1 MGRLRRLFLGGA
13 SARAS
18 GADLGWAAS
27 TACDVNL
34 GGCAGAAVRWLV
46 TITGEPGSS
55 VALAT
60 NSNAISAKPTT
71 AKKPRAGIAAW
82 SLTGM
87 SAFGRCPAKA
97 YRGFEEAWGPPTIET
112 LCRRVQRV
120 AKI

>member
-27 TACDVNL
+27 TACDVML
-34 GGCAGAAVRWLV
+34 GTGAGAAVRWLV

-55 VALAT
+55 VAFAT

-82 SLTGM
+82 SLTGI
-87 SAFGRCPAKA
+87 SAFGEVPGQSVSG
-97 YRGFEEAWGPPTIET
+97 GFEEAWGPPTVET
-112 LCRRVQRV
+112 L
-120 AKI
+120 